1 LPAVLFV
8 DRKFRIV
15 EAMKL
20 STRFLRIL
28 TWIILPCTVAL
39 GAIALHAATETPKL
53 NLQTKPISPETK
65 KATSFAPIAK
75 NAARSV
81 VNIYTSR
88 TFRQSLD
95 PFFDDPMFRF
105 FFGEPRYG
113 FRAPREYRSENLGSG
128 VIVSSD
134 GYILSNNH
142 VIEDADEIKVAL
154 SDGKEYTAKVI
165 GSDPPTDVAVLKID
179 AKDLPAIPIADSD
192 HLEVGDQVL
201 AIGNPFGVGQTVTVG
216 YVSGLGRGGFGI
228 VDYEDFIQT
237 DASINPGNSGGALID
252 AEGRLVGINTAI
264 ISRTGGNQ
272 GIGFAVPINLARSVM
287 ERIIEDGKVTRGY
300 LGVTIQPVTE
310 ELAREFKL
318 PDSAGALV
326 GDVSLRSPAEKAGV
340 KAGDV
345 IVEFNGKKV
354 TDGRHLRLIVA
365 QTAPDTNVTLKVL
378 RDGKQETLTVKLEE
392 QRADGMVRR
401 DRSDRRSFGRSEGD
415 LFDGVAVSD
424 LDSHA
429 RREFD
434 LPGHV
439 RGAVVT
445 DVDPRSPAARAG
457 LRPGDVIQEIDRQPV
472 ANADDAIELSR
483 NRSGGSVLLRVWS
496 NGGSRYIVL
505 SNPR

>member
-1 LPAVLFV
+1 MKLSSPS
-8 DRKFRIV
+8 FRIV
-15 EAMKL
+15 
-20 STRFLRIL
+20 
-28 TWIILPCTVAL
+28 TWIGVILSVAL
-39 GAIALHAATETPKL
+39 GGLALQAAIETPKL
-53 NLQTKPISPETK
+53 NLQTKPISAETK

-75 NAARSV
+75 SAARSV

-88 TFRQSLD
+88 TFRQNME

-113 FRAPREYRSENLGSG
+113 FRTPREYRSENLGSG

-142 VIEDADEIKVAL
+142 VVEDADEIKVAMA
-154 SDGKEYTAKVI
+154 DGTEYTAMVI
-165 GSDPPTDVAVLKID
+165 GSDPPTDVAVLKIEGQ
-179 AKDLPAIPIADSD
+179 DLPAIPIADSD

-272 GIGFAVPINLARSVM
+272 GVGFAVPINLARSVM
-287 ERIIEDGKVTRGY
+287 ERIIQDGKVTRGY
-300 LGVTIQPVTE
+300 IGVTIQPVTE

-318 PDSAGALV
+318 QSTNGALV
-326 GDVSLRSPAEKAGV
+326 GDVLPRSPAEKAGL

-354 TDGRHLRLIVA
+354 KDGRHLRLMVA
-365 QTAPDTNVTLKVL
+365 QTAPGTDVSLKVV
-378 RDGKQETLTVKLEE
+378 REGKQESFNLKLEE
-392 QRADGMVRR
+392 LRSDGMSRR
-401 DRSDRRSFGRSEGD
+401 EHGERRGFSRSTGGD
-415 LFDGVAVSD
+415 LFEGVYVGD
-424 LDSHA
+424 LDA
-429 RREFD
+429 RTRREFD
-434 LPGHV
+434 VPRNV

-445 DVDPRSPAARAG
+445 DVDPDSPAARAG
-457 LRPGDVIQEIDRQPV
+457 LRPGDVVQEIDRKPV
-472 ANADDAIELSR
+472 ANADEAIELSR
-483 NRSGGSVLLRVWS
+483 NRGGGSVLLRVWRH
-496 NGGSRYIVL
+496 GGSRFIVV
-505 SNPR
+505 SEPR